1 MTDALSIW
9 TVYDH
14 PTDFPTEYVARRS
27 DVRGSRIDV
36 TDHIISSTNLAIVRI
51 ALEAR
56 GLTKLMRDPND
67 DPKIIE
73 VWL

>member
-1 MTDALSIW
+1 MTDALYIW

-14 PTDFPTEYVARRS
+14 PTDFPNEYVARRS

-36 TDHIISSTNLAIVRI
+36 TDNIISSTNLAIVRI

-56 GLTKLMRDPND
+56 GLTKLMRDPHD